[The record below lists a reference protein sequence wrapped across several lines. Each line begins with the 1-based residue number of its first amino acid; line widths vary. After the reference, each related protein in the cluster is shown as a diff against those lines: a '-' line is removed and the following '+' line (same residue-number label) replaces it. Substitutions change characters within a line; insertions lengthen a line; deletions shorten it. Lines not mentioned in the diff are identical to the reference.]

1 MAIGIAY
8 DAVQLHQLRYFVAVS
23 DERHFTR
30 AARQLHVAQ
39 PSVSSAIRALERE
52 LGASLLHRSRGAVDL
67 TAAGETFLPWARQVL
82 ADCEAGRAAVHD
94 VLGLSRGRLALG
106 ATPSLTTTALP
117 AVLGEFHGRY
127 PGIELALHEAG
138 SPDLVDRLEQA
149 RLDLALVI
157 LPIAHSWVRATALYQ
172 EELVLAV
179 SPGHA
184 LAARDRVALG
194 ELRDVPL
201 VMFRDGYDLRISTL
215 AACRQAGFQPT
226 LAIDGGEMDGVL
238 ALTAAGLGAAVVP
251 ASAISPGS
259 PTGPA
264 AGRGLC
270 AVRFEAASLTRT
282 VGLAS
287 RRDRVLPRPAQAF
300 SELLSERLGPS
311 GPAAEPPRAGKL
323 GPSGPAAEP
332 PRAG

>member
-1 MAIGIAY
+1 
-8 DAVQLHQLRYFVAVS
+8 VQLHQLRYFVAVA

-52 LGASLLHRSRGAVDL
+52 LGASLLHRSRGTVDL
-67 TAAGETFLPWARQVL
+67 TPAGDTFLPWARQVL
-82 ADCEAGRAAVHD
+82 SDCEAGQAAVRD
-94 VLGLSRGRLALG
+94 ALGLRRGRMALG

-117 AVLGEFHGRY
+117 SVLAEFHSRY
-127 PGIELALHEAG
+127 PGIDLSFHEAG

-149 RLDLALVI
+149 RLDVAMVI
-157 LPIAHSWVRATALYQ
+157 LPINQSWVRATALYE

-179 SPGHA
+179 HPGHP
-184 LAARDRVALG
+184 LAGRERVAIG

-201 VMFRDGYDLRISTL
+201 VMFRDGYDLRISTF
-215 AACRQAGFQPT
+215 AACRQAGFQPV

-238 ALTAAGLGAAVVP
+238 AMTAAGLGAAVVP
-251 ASAISPGS
+251 ASAVR
-259 PTGPA
+259 TGANSGLERPA
-264 AGRGLC
+264 LLQ
-270 AVRFEAASLTRT
+270 AVRFEGGALTRT

-300 SELLSERLGPS
+300 VELVSERLGAPM
-311 GPAAEPPRAGKL
+311 ANAE
-323 GPSGPAAEP
+323 S
-332 PRAG
+332 